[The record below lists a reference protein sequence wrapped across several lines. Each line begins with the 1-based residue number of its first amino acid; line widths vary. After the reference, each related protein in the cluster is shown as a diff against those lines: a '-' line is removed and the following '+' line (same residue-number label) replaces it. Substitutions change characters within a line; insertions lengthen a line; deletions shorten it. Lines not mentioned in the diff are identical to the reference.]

1 MMKKMK
7 RVTMESSPSYAV
19 DEEAKSRFKMQ
30 GLMQD
35 FGELYKE
42 THDLKKK
49 LEKAKQKK
57 MTLLAEVRFLRRRYK
72 HLMRTSSQINP
83 AENLIQQQKVEM
95 PREQQ
100 TFVRER
106 KHKEKESAKRNPP
119 TLLDLNEVSVP
130 REENGEFQVVWEPL
144 RMDKK
149 LKRCSVE
156 GETLANDLNLSIC
169 RDVGN
174 GSSRNGKRK
183 ITWQDQKRRIKP
195 VDDRRRNFG
204 SFSSS
209 FRHNR

>member
-1 MMKKMK
+1 MTKKMK
-7 RVTMESSPSYAV
+7 RVGMESSPSYAV
-19 DEEAKSRFKMQ
+19 VEEAKHRFKLQ
-30 GLMQD
+30 SLMQD

-42 THDLKKK
+42 TDDLKKK
-49 LEKAKQKK
+49 LQKAKQKK

-72 HLMRTSSQINP
+72 HLMRNSSQKTL
-83 AENLIQQQKVEM
+83 AENFVQQSKAEI
-95 PREQQ
+95 PREPL
-100 TFVRER
+100 TSVKER
-106 KHKEKESAKRNPP
+106 KHKEKESAKHNLLP
-119 TLLDLNEVSVP
+119 TLLDLNEVSNP

-183 ITWQDQKRRIKP
+183 IRWQDQVALR
-195 VDDRRRNFG
+195 V
-204 SFSSS
+204 
-209 FRHNR
+209 